1 MARAMKETK
10 KLYDLLALEP
20 KWEKMTI
27 KQKLISVWF
36 SLSFVVLVISGG
48 NMLFLALAVANFAA
62 AAYHIVKFVPME
74 DE

>member
-10 KLYDLLALEP
+10 KLYDLLAMES

>member
-10 KLYDLLALEP
+10 KLYDLWARESQ
-20 KWEKMTI
+20 WERMTI

-36 SLSFVVLVISGG
+36 SLSFVVLVISVG

>member
-10 KLYDLLALEP
+10 KLYDLLAMES

-36 SLSFVVLVISGG
+36 SMSFVVLVISGV
-48 NMLFLALAVANFAA
+48 NMLLLALAVVNFAA
-62 AAYHIVKFVPME
+62 AAYHIFKYVPME

>member
-10 KLYDLLALEP
+10 KLYDLWARESQW
-20 KWEKMTI
+20 KKMTI

-36 SLSFVVLVISGG
+36 SLSFVVLVISVG

>member
-1 MARAMKETK
+1 MVRAMKETK
-10 KLYDLLALEP
+10 KLYDLWAWESQ
-20 KWEKMTI
+20 WEKMTI

-36 SLSFVVLVISGG
+36 SLSFVVLGISGD

-62 AAYHIVKFVPME
+62 AAYHVVKYVPME

>member
-10 KLYDLLALEP
+10 KLYDLLALES

-62 AAYHIVKFVPME
+62 AAYHIVNFVPME

>member
-10 KLYDLLALEP
+10 KLYDLLALES

>member
-10 KLYDLLALEP
+10 KLYDLWVRESQ
-20 KWEKMTI
+20 WEKMTI

-36 SLSFVVLVISGG
+36 SLSFVVLGISGG
-48 NMLFLALAVANFAA
+48 SLLFMVFAAANFAA
-62 AAYHIVKFVPME
+62 AAYHVVKYVQME

>member
-10 KLYDLLALEP
+10 KLYDLLAMES

-62 AAYHIVKFVPME
+62 AAYHIVKYVPME

>member
-10 KLYDLLALEP
+10 KLYDLLAMES

-27 KQKLISVWF
+27 KQKFISVWF

>member
-1 MARAMKETK
+1 MKETSMCSLWK
-10 KLYDLLALEP
+10 QSVQ
-20 KWEKMTI
+20 WERMTT

-36 SLSFVVLVISGG
+36 SLSFVVLGISGG

-62 AAYHIVKFVPME
+62 AAYNVVKYVPME

>member
-1 MARAMKETK
+1 MES
-10 KLYDLLALEP
+10 
-20 KWEKMTI
+20 KWEKLTI
-27 KQKLISVWF
+27 KQELISVWF

>member
-10 KLYDLLALEP
+10 KLYDLLVRESQ
-20 KWEKMTI
+20 WEKMTI

>member
-1 MARAMKETK
+1 MERAMKETK
-10 KLYDLLALEP
+10 KLYDLWARETQ
-20 KWEKMTI
+20 WERMTI

-36 SLSFVVLVISGG
+36 SLSLLVLGISGG

-62 AAYHIVKFVPME
+62 AAYHIVKYVPME

>member
-10 KLYDLLALEP
+10 KLYDLWVRESQ
-20 KWEKMTI
+20 WEKMTI

-36 SLSFVVLVISGG
+36 SLSFVVLGISGG
-48 NMLFLALAVANFAA
+48 SLMFMVLTAANLAA
-62 AAYHIVKFVPME
+62 AAYHVVKYVQME

>member
-10 KLYDLLALEP
+10 KLYDLLALES

-36 SLSFVVLVISGG
+36 SMSFVVLVISGG

-62 AAYHIVKFVPME
+62 AACHIVKFVPME

>member
-10 KLYDLLALEP
+10 KLYDLWA
-20 KWEKMTI
+20 KDTQWKKMTV

-36 SLSFVVLVISGG
+36 SLSFVVLAISGSS
-48 NMLFLALAVANFAA
+48 MLFTVLAVANFAA
-62 AAYHIVKFVPME
+62 AVYHVVKYVSME

>member
-10 KLYDLLALEP
+10 KLYDLWARETQ
-20 KWEKMTI
+20 WERMTI

-36 SLSFVVLVISGG
+36 SLSLLVLCISGG

-62 AAYHIVKFVPME
+62 AAYHIVKYVPME